1 MGYSLTSTMLWT
13 KLLNSSRVIQTS
25 FFVGPFCFAQD
36 KYKASKI
43 GKYVFKKL
51 STFSL

>member
-1 MGYSLTSTMLWT
+1 MGYSLTSTILCI
-13 KLLNSSRVIQTS
+13 KLLNSSRVIHTS
-25 FFVGPFCFAQD
+25 FLVGPFCLAQD
-36 KYKASKI
+36 KYKASNM